1 MSTSAIP
8 IHMAKTYTKVKVNV
22 RLCGSI
28 PRVDL
33 SSLMKHQHDS
43 HPEIPSSSSNQY
55 NEEDC
60 VAQKLCSHL
69 YTMQHQQQQQQEE
82 QAQHKLIQPQ
92 HMFYSEE
99 GISPPSSRRQSPT
112 YEAPSWAVPASGEA
126 RLEVSMG
133 NFFFNIFFLHALL
146 LLVIYT
152 MRYKLV
158 PTCSLTIIALLS
170 FRFINQSNQSTAC
183 L

>member
-1 MSTSAIP
+1 MTTSALPHIQ
-8 IHMAKTYTKVKVNV
+8 VNV

-33 SSLMKHQHDS
+33 SS
-43 HPEIPSSSSNQY
+43 QY
-55 NEEDC
+55 TEEDC
-60 VAQKLCSHL
+60 VVQKLCSHL
-69 YTMQHQQQQQQEE
+69 YTMQHQQQQQEE

-92 HMFYSEE
+92 HIFYNKE

-133 NFFFNIFFLHALL
+133 NFF
-146 LLVIYT
+146 VT
-152 MRYKLV
+152 TSS
-158 PTCSLTIIALLS
+158 PCSLLPCVFNFELV
-170 FRFINQSNQSTAC
+170 R
-183 L
+183 